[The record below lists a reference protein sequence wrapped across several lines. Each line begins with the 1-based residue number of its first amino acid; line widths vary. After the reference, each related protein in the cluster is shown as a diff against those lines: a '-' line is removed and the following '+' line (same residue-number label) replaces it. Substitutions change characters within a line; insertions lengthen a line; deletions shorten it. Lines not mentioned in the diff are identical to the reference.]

1 MTVTARFSRSM
12 ANGTWQE
19 RSSIATKFKRYFL
32 RKFAPPKITRY
43 TVSIDLKRSYL
54 NEISFEVC
62 YLHTLYGL
70 DIKDAKL
77 ENRLIPDGRG
87 FCHTHNYKD
96 KYVHAYMH
104 CTCLVVIE

>member
-1 MTVTARFSRSM
+1 MGRGKSGRQEPRNMIKLILEAESYFS
-12 ANGTWQE
+12 
-19 RSSIATKFKRYFL
+19 
-32 RKFAPPKITRY
+32 RKFAPPKITHY

-70 DIKDAKL
+70 EIKDAKL

-87 FCHTHNYKD
+87 FYHTHNYKD

-104 CTCLVVIE
+104 CACLVVME